1 MFAAMDCPF
10 CEKLATMQPPNG
22 YDGDVLDCP
31 KYGRVKIAR
40 TALPKL
46 NALDL
51 HARVLALFRA
61 MRRVRAGDVPEITS
75 AEVSG

>member
-1 MFAAMDCPF
+1 MDCPF
-10 CEKLATMQPPNG
+10 CEQLATMQPPNG

-31 KYGRVKIAR
+31 NYGRVRIAR

-51 HARVLALFRA
+51 HARVVALFKA
-61 MRRVRAGDVPEITS
+61 MRKGRVGDVPEITNT
-75 AEVSG
+75 EVSG